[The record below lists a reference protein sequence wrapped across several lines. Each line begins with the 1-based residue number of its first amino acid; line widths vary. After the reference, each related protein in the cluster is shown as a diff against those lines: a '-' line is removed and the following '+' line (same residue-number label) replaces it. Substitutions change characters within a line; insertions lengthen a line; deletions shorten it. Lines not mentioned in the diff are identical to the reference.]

1 MSNVKTRREALKTI
15 AASGLAATFGGT
27 LAQAA
32 LGQKTPGY
40 TKKYPAFGSY
50 RTLENSYY
58 LGANLFS
65 FLAESKDTG
74 GAYAMVDASLPA
86 SAGAPPHTHTRED
99 EIFIILEGEVE
110 FTSGGIVTL
119 AKAGDHVFQPRG
131 VTHSFKVLNNGARAI
146 TIWTPGGLEAAYKQI
161 AVRAKS
167 LELPSNVPQPT
178 PAELGQIAKIF
189 AKYGYTFAAPNSK

>member
-15 AASGLAATFGGT
+15 AASGLAATLGGT
-27 LAQAA
+27 LAQTA
-32 LGQKTPGY
+32 LAQSTTTY
-40 TKKYPAFGSY
+40 AKKYPAFGSR

-74 GAYAMVDASLPA
+74 GAYAMVDASVPA
-86 SAGAPPHTHTRED
+86 GAGAPPHTHTRED
-99 EIFIILEGEVE
+99 EIFMILEGEVE
-110 FTSGGIVTL
+110 FTSGGIVTV

-131 VTHSFKVLNNGARAI
+131 VPHSFKVLSNGARAL

-161 AVRAKS
+161 AVPAKS
-167 LELPSNVPQPT
+167 LELPTNVPQPT
-178 PAELGQIAKIF
+178 PADLERIAKIF
-189 AKYGYTFAAPNSK
+189 AKYGYTFTAPPAR

>member
-1 MSNVKTRREALKTI
+1 MSNVKTRREVLKTI
-15 AASGLAATFGGT
+15 AASGLAATLGGT

-32 LGQKTPGY
+32 LGQKTSTY
-40 TKKYPAFGSY
+40 AKKYNAFGSH

-58 LGANLFS
+58 VGGNLFS
-65 FLAESKDTG
+65 FLSESKDTG
-74 GAYAMVDASLPA
+74 GAYAMVDSSMPA

-131 VTHSFKVLNNGARAI
+131 VTHSFRVLSNGARAL
-146 TIWTPGGLEAAYKQI
+146 TIWTPGGLEAAFKQI

-167 LELPSNVPQPT
+167 LELPSNVPPMT
-178 PAELGQIAKIF
+178 PADLGRIAKIF
-189 AKYGYTFAAPNSK
+189 AKYGYTFAAPTSK